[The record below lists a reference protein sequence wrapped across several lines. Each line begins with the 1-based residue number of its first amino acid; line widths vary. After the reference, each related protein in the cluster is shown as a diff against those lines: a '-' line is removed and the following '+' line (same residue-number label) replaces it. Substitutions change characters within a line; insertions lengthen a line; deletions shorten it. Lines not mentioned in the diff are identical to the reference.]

1 MRRHL
6 LALLVCVL
14 LCLMV
19 LPSTASADSGPKPA
33 VTITV
38 VNALA
43 GEYYLDL
50 LVTDPGDH
58 ANIDPADYDPNL
70 LQGLRDWEVDGW
82 YPALAG
88 GTSVPLFG
96 DLRPGE
102 DGTHRFTYY
111 GLPRAFRI
119 AVSGPDGG
127 PGHGRALYPHGV
139 LHPSDVRLGDQL
151 HYKGHLPAGFYGV
164 QFLSTL
170 VPTLII
176 EGVLLWL
183 FGFRARR
190 DWLVFL
196 AVNLV
201 TQAGAPPVDC
211 GRSDFHRRFCP
222 PVSGAPRGGG
232 AYFAGG
238 ADYLCVPAEG
248 VQRAPPGGLRRL
260 RQYRQLC
267 RGLSSS
273 PLGGGISGPVRR
285 FVLHGRQNTV

>member
-19 LPSTASADSGPKPA
+19 LPGTASADSGPKPA

-38 VNALA
+38 VNAPA

-119 AVSGPDGG
+119 AVSGPDGVQATDE
-127 PGHGRALYPHGV
+127 PFTRTVFYTHLTYDWETNSITRAT
-139 LHPSDVRLGDQL
+139 S
-151 HYKGHLPAGFYGV
+151 PAGFYGV

-170 VPTLII
+170 VPTLLV
-176 EGVLLWL
+176 EGGLLWL

-201 TQAGAPPVDC
+201 TQAGLHLWIAADL
-211 GRSDFHRRFCP
+211 
-222 PVSGAPRGGG
+222 VSIGDSALQYLVLLVAEVPILLVELI
-232 AYFAGG
+232 AYVFLLKE
-238 ADYLCVPAEG
+238 YS
-248 VQRAPPGGLRRL
+248 GLRRAA
-260 RQYRQLC
+260 YAAC
-267 RGLSSS
+267 ANIASYAVG
-273 PLGGGISGPVRR
+273 
-285 FVLHGRQNTV
+285 

>member
-19 LPSTASADSGPKPA
+19 LPGTASADSGPKPA

-38 VNALA
+38 VNAPA

-96 DLRPGE
+96 DLRQGE

-119 AVSGPDGG
+119 AVSGPDGAQATAE
-127 PGHGRALYPHGV
+127 PFTRTVFYTHLTYDWETNSITRAT
-139 LHPSDVRLGDQL
+139 S
-151 HYKGHLPAGFYGV
+151 PAAFYGV

-170 VPTLII
+170 VPPLII

-201 TQAGAPPVDC
+201 TQAGLHLWIAADL
-211 GRSDFHRRFCP
+211 
-222 PVSGAPRGGG
+222 VSIGDSALQYLVLLVAEVPILLVELI
-232 AYFAGG
+232 AYVFLLKE
-238 ADYLCVPAEG
+238 YS
-248 VQRAPPGGLRRL
+248 GLRRAAYAACANIASYAVGYL
-260 RQYRQLC
+260 
-267 RGLSSS
+267 
-273 PLGGGISGPVRR
+273 PLHWAVEFLAR
-285 FVLHGRQNTV
+285 

>member
-58 ANIDPADYDPNL
+58 ANIDPADYDPDL
-70 LQGLRDWEVDGW
+70 LQGLWDWEVDGW

-119 AVSGPDGG
+119 AVSGPDGAWATAE
-127 PGHGRALYPHGV
+127 PFTRTVFYTHLTYDWETNSIIRATSRRGSTASSFYP
-139 LHPSDVRLGDQL
+139 P
-151 HYKGHLPAGFYGV
+151 
-164 QFLSTL
+164 
-170 VPTLII
+170 
-176 EGVLLWL
+176 W
-183 FGFRARR
+183 
-190 DWLVFL
+190 
-196 AVNLV
+196 
-201 TQAGAPPVDC
+201 
-211 GRSDFHRRFCP
+211 CP
-222 PVSGAPRGGG
+222 P
-232 AYFAGG
+232 
-238 ADYLCVPAEG
+238 
-248 VQRAPPGGLRRL
+248 
-260 RQYRQLC
+260 
-267 RGLSSS
+267 
-273 PLGGGISGPVRR
+273 
-285 FVLHGRQNTV
+285 

>member
-19 LPSTASADSGPKPA
+19 LPGTASADSGPKPA

-119 AVSGPDGG
+119 AVSGPDGAQATDE
-127 PGHGRALYPHGV
+127 PFTRTVFYTHLTYDWETNSITRAT
-139 LHPSDVRLGDQL
+139 S
-151 HYKGHLPAGFYGV
+151 PAGFYGV

-170 VPTLII
+170 VPTLLV
-176 EGVLLWL
+176 EGGLLWL

-201 TQAGAPPVDC
+201 TQAGLHLWIA
-211 GRSDFHRRFCP
+211 
-222 PVSGAPRGGG
+222 
-232 AYFAGG
+232 
-238 ADYLCVPAEG
+238 ADLISVGDSALQYLVLLVAEVPILLVELITY
-248 VQRAPPGGLRRL
+248 VFLLKEYSGLRRAAYAACANIASYAVGYL
-260 RQYRQLC
+260 
-267 RGLSSS
+267 
-273 PLGGGISGPVRR
+273 PLHWAVEFLAR
-285 FVLHGRQNTV
+285 

>member
-19 LPSTASADSGPKPA
+19 LPGTASADSGPKPA

-38 VNALA
+38 VNAPA

-119 AVSGPDGG
+119 AVSGPDGVQATDE
-127 PGHGRALYPHGV
+127 PFTRTVFYTHLTYDWETNSITRAT
-139 LHPSDVRLGDQL
+139 S
-151 HYKGHLPAGFYGV
+151 PAGFYGV

-170 VPTLII
+170 VPTLLV
-176 EGVLLWL
+176 EGGLLWL

-190 DWLVFL
+190 DWL
-196 AVNLV
+196 
-201 TQAGAPPVDC
+201 GC
-211 GRSDFHRRFCP
+211 
-222 PVSGAPRGGG
+222 
-232 AYFAGG
+232 
-238 ADYLCVPAEG
+238 
-248 VQRAPPGGLRRL
+248 
-260 RQYRQLC
+260 
-267 RGLSSS
+267 SSS
-273 PLGGGISGPVRR
+273 S
-285 FVLHGRQNTV
+285 T

>member
-19 LPSTASADSGPKPA
+19 LPGTASADSGPKPA

-38 VNALA
+38 VNAPA

-119 AVSGPDGG
+119 AVSGPDGAQATDE
-127 PGHGRALYPHGV
+127 PFTRTVFYTHLTYDWETNSITRAT
-139 LHPSDVRLGDQL
+139 S
-151 HYKGHLPAGFYGV
+151 PAGFYGV

-170 VPTLII
+170 VPTLLV
-176 EGVLLWL
+176 EGGLLWL

-201 TQAGAPPVDC
+201 TQAGLHLWIAADL
-211 GRSDFHRRFCP
+211 
-222 PVSGAPRGGG
+222 VSIGDSALQ
-232 AYFAGG
+232 YLVLAGG
-238 ADYLCVPAEG
+238 ADCLCVPAEG

>member
-19 LPSTASADSGPKPA
+19 LPGTASADSGPKPA

-38 VNALA
+38 VNAPA

-119 AVSGPDGG
+119 AVSGPDGVQATDE
-127 PGHGRALYPHGV
+127 PFTRTVFYTHLTYDWETNSITRAT
-139 LHPSDVRLGDQL
+139 S
-151 HYKGHLPAGFYGV
+151 PAGFYGV

-170 VPTLII
+170 VPTLLV
-176 EGVLLWL
+176 EGGLLWL

-196 AVNLV
+196 VAEVPILLV
-201 TQAGAPPVDC
+201 ELI
-211 GRSDFHRRFCP
+211 
-222 PVSGAPRGGG
+222 
-232 AYFAGG
+232 AYVFLLKE
-238 ADYLCVPAEG
+238 YS
-248 VQRAPPGGLRRL
+248 GLRRAAYAACANIASYAVGYL
-260 RQYRQLC
+260 
-267 RGLSSS
+267 
-273 PLGGGISGPVRR
+273 PLHWAVEFLAR
-285 FVLHGRQNTV
+285 

>member
-38 VNALA
+38 VNAPA

-58 ANIDPADYDPNL
+58 ANIDPADYDPDL

-96 DLRPGE
+96 DLLPGE

-119 AVSGPDGG
+119 AVSGPDGAQATDE
-127 PGHGRALYPHGV
+127 PFTRTVFYTHLTYDWETNSITRAT
-139 LHPSDVRLGDQL
+139 S
-151 HYKGHLPAGFYGV
+151 PAAFYGV

-176 EGVLLWL
+176 EGVLLCL

-201 TQAGAPPVDC
+201 TQAGLHLWIAADLISIGDSALQYMVLLVAEVPILLVELI
-211 GRSDFHRRFCP
+211 
-222 PVSGAPRGGG
+222 
-232 AYFAGG
+232 AYVFLLKE
-238 ADYLCVPAEG
+238 YS
-248 VQRAPPGGLRRL
+248 GLRRAAYAACANIASYAL
-260 RQYRQLC
+260 GYL
-267 RGLSSS
+267 
-273 PLGGGISGPVRR
+273 PLHWAVEFLAR
-285 FVLHGRQNTV
+285 

>member
-19 LPSTASADSGPKPA
+19 LPGTASADSGPKPA

-38 VNALA
+38 VNAPA

-119 AVSGPDGG
+119 AVSGPDGVQATDE
-127 PGHGRALYPHGV
+127 PFTRTVFYTHLTYDWETNSITRATSRRGSTASSFYP
-139 LHPSDVRLGDQL
+139 P
-151 HYKGHLPAGFYGV
+151 
-164 QFLSTL
+164 
-170 VPTLII
+170 
-176 EGVLLWL
+176 W
-183 FGFRARR
+183 
-190 DWLVFL
+190 
-196 AVNLV
+196 
-201 TQAGAPPVDC
+201 
-211 GRSDFHRRFCP
+211 CP
-222 PVSGAPRGGG
+222 PCWWRVGCCGCSASGH
-232 AYFAGG
+232 AGTG
-238 ADYLCVPAEG
+238 WC
-248 VQRAPPGGLRRL
+248 
-260 RQYRQLC
+260 
-267 RGLSSS
+267 SS
-273 PLGGGISGPVRR
+273 PS
-285 FVLHGRQNTV
+285 T